1 MLKANYHT
9 HTELCGHAV
18 GKVMDYVNQA
28 IKLGFTKLGISDHA
42 HIPESFMT
50 ENEYKHNYLDE
61 SMTSD
66 EFEKIYVKEVI
77 KAKQNPNI
85 KIFLG
90 LETEYLPEFHNYF
103 ADLRKKVEY
112 LNLGIHFFN
121 YNGVNYSTYD
131 PLNSELILGYTDTAI
146 KAMETG
152 LYKIFVHPDLFM
164 INYYSRDEHRVF
176 DETCKY
182 CSQKII
188 NTAITNDV
196 YLEIN
201 AGGIKN
207 GIKKINGK
215 SEYLYPRTEFWTL
228 VSYTKAKVIIGIDAH
243 DPSDFEG
250 QAVLKAKQFASQF
263 DLNLCD
269 FVKF

>member
-28 IKLGFTKLGISDHA
+28 IKLGFKELGISDHA
-42 HIPESFMT
+42 HIPEYFVT
-50 ENEYKHNYLDE
+50 EAEYKHNYLDE
-61 SMTSD
+61 SMTNE
-66 EFEKIYVKEVI
+66 EFEKIYVKEII

-103 ADLRKKVEY
+103 ANLRKKVEY

-121 YNGVNYSTYD
+121 YSGINCSTYD

-164 INYYSRDEHRVF
+164 INYYSRDGHRNF

-182 CSQKII
+182 CSKKII
-188 NTAITNDV
+188 DTAIKNDV

-207 GIKKINGK
+207 GAKETNGK
-215 SEYLYPRTEFWTL
+215 FEYLYPRTEFWSL
-228 VSYTKAKVIIGIDAH
+228 VSHTKAKVIIGVDAH
-243 DPSDFEG
+243 DPLDFGG

-263 DLNLCD
+263 DLYLCD
-269 FVKF
+269 FIEF

>member
-112 LNLGIHFFN
+112 LNLGIHF
-121 YNGVNYSTYD
+121 Y
-131 PLNSELILGYTDTAI
+131 I
-146 KAMETG
+146 
-152 LYKIFVHPDLFM
+152 
-164 INYYSRDEHRVF
+164 
-176 DETCKY
+176 
-182 CSQKII
+182 
-188 NTAITNDV
+188 
-196 YLEIN
+196 
-201 AGGIKN
+201 
-207 GIKKINGK
+207 
-215 SEYLYPRTEFWTL
+215 
-228 VSYTKAKVIIGIDAH
+228 
-243 DPSDFEG
+243 
-250 QAVLKAKQFASQF
+250 
-263 DLNLCD
+263 
-269 FVKF
+269 

>member
-1 MLKANYHT
+1 
-9 HTELCGHAV
+9 
-18 GKVMDYVNQA
+18 
-28 IKLGFTKLGISDHA
+28 
-42 HIPESFMT
+42 
-50 ENEYKHNYLDE
+50 
-61 SMTSD
+61 
-66 EFEKIYVKEVI
+66 
-77 KAKQNPNI
+77 
-85 KIFLG
+85 
-90 LETEYLPEFHNYF
+90 
-103 ADLRKKVEY
+103 
-112 LNLGIHFFN
+112 
-121 YNGVNYSTYD
+121 
-131 PLNSELILGYTDTAI
+131 
-146 KAMETG
+146 METG